1 MLNGRGK
8 EMKEYKIDLHEFE
21 GKVREV
27 VNEAIQEKAFELGC
41 WWFGVPEKRAIHKS
55 ASFIFTH
62 KDGSLS
68 MRKDSDASWFNN
80 HSNTL
85 ISAADFLALTPED
98 VQDKPKAPKEP
109 EFKPFDRVLVR
120 DYDNDAWIA
129 NIYTYRDE
137 NCTFIHQTLNGVGY
151 HQCISYEGNEHL
163 LGTKE
168 NVE

>member
-41 WWFGVPEKRAIHKS
+41 WWYGVHEKRAIYTN

-68 MRKDSDASWFNN
+68 MRKDSDISWFNS

-98 VQDKPKAPKEP
+98 VQDKPKEPKEP
-109 EFKPFDRVLVR
+109 EFKPFQKVLVR
-120 DYDNDAWIA
+120 DYDSNVWTAHLYSHRDD
-129 NIYTYRDE
+129 NLTY
-137 NCTFIHQTLNGVGY
+137 IHRTVGDVGY
-151 HQCISYEGNEHL
+151 HQCIPYEGNEHL
-163 LGTKE
+163 LGTTE
-168 NVE
+168 GVE